1 MAMFRS
7 TRHHSPAQASSRA
20 RTVGRWAARLTLGVV
35 ALLVLAAAG
44 AYGISARDATR
55 RYAVPVHPL
64 AVPQDSVTVARGAHL
79 AAARGCVG
87 CHGEDL
93 AGHVELDRVLI
104 GRLAG
109 PNLTRGGRGGLL
121 TDADWER
128 AVRHG
133 VRRDGTPL
141 FVMPAAEHAAMSD
154 EDLGAIVAYARSL
167 SARPNVPP
175 PSRAGPVLRALQASG
190 TVNVYSA
197 AEIDHG
203 RAHPARVAAE
213 PTARYGAYLAAM
225 CTGCHGPGLSGGK
238 VPGAPPDWK
247 PAANITP
254 GGIGHYTEAD
264 FVRALREGVRPSG
277 APIDSQMPVRRI
289 TRHLD
294 DTELRA
300 LYAYLRTLPSRP
312 YGGR

>member
-1 MAMFRS
+1 MAIPR
-7 TRHHSPAQASSRA
+7 AARA
-20 RTVGRWAARLTLGVV
+20 RAAGRWAARLTLGAA
-35 ALLVLAAAG
+35 ALLTLTAAA
-44 AYGISARDATR
+44 AYGIFERHAAR

-64 AVPQDSVTVARGAHL
+64 AVPTDSASAARGGHL
-79 AAARGCVG
+79 VAARGCVG

-93 AGHVELDRVLI
+93 AGHVELDNPFI

-109 PNLTRGGRGGLL
+109 PNLTRGGRGGRL

-133 VRRDGTPL
+133 VRRDGSPL
-141 FVMPAAEHAAMSD
+141 FIMPASEHTGMSD

-167 SARPNVPP
+167 PPRPNVPP
-175 PSRAGPVLRALQASG
+175 PSRAGPVIGAMQAAG
-190 TVNVYSA
+190 KVNLFSA
-197 AEIDHG
+197 AEIDHR
-203 RAHPARVAAE
+203 RAHPARVAPE
-213 PTARYGAYLAAM
+213 PTARYGAYLASM
-225 CTGCHGPGLSGGK
+225 CTGCHGPGLSGGQI
-238 VPGAPPDWK
+238 PGAPPDWK

-264 FVRALREGVRPSG
+264 FVRALREGVRPGG
-277 APIDSQMPVRRI
+277 AAIDSQMPVRRI

-300 LYAYLRTLPSRP
+300 LYAYLHTLPSRP

>member
-1 MAMFRS
+1 MSISGTVRRRLTSAA
-7 TRHHSPAQASSRA
+7 PSRA
-20 RTVGRWAARLTLGVV
+20 RAARRWAARLALGTI
-35 ALLVLAAAG
+35 ALLAVAAAA
-44 AYGISARDATR
+44 AYGISARHAAR
-55 RYAVPVHPL
+55 RYAVIAHPL
-64 AVPQDSVTVARGAHL
+64 AVPRDPASVARGAHL
-79 AAARGCVG
+79 AASRGCVG
-87 CHGEDL
+87 CHGADL
-93 AGHVELDRVLI
+93 AGHVELDDPLI

-109 PNLTRGGRGGLL
+109 PNLTRGGRGGAL
-121 TDADWER
+121 TDAEWEL

-141 FVMPAAEHAAMSD
+141 FVMPAGEHTGMSD

-167 SARPNVPP
+167 PARPTVPP
-175 PSRAGPVLRALQASG
+175 RSGAGPVLRVLQASG
-190 TVNVYSA
+190 KVNLYSA
-197 AEIDHG
+197 AEIDHR

-213 PTARYGAYLAAM
+213 PTARYGAYLVTM
-225 CTGCHGPGLSGGK
+225 CTGCHGPGLSGG
-238 VPGAPPDWK
+238 PIAGAPPDWK

-264 FVRALREGVRPSG
+264 FVRALREGVRPGG

-300 LYAYLRTLPSRP
+300 LYAYLRSLPARP
-312 YGGR
+312 YGAR

>member
-1 MAMFRS
+1 
-7 TRHHSPAQASSRA
+7 
-20 RTVGRWAARLTLGVV
+20 
-35 ALLVLAAAG
+35 
-44 AYGISARDATR
+44 
-55 RYAVPVHPL
+55 
-64 AVPQDSVTVARGAHL
+64 VARGAHL
-79 AAARGCVG
+79 VAARGCVG

-93 AGHVELDRVLI
+93 AGHVELDNAFI

-109 PNLTRGGRGGLL
+109 PNLTRGGRGGRL

-133 VRRDGTPL
+133 VRRDGSPL
-141 FVMPAAEHAAMSD
+141 FVMPASEHTGMSD

-167 SARPNVPP
+167 PARPNVPP
-175 PSRAGPVLRALQASG
+175 LSRAGPVIGAMQAAG
-190 TVNVYSA
+190 KVNLFSA
-197 AEIDHG
+197 AEIDH
-203 RAHPARVAAE
+203 RRPHPARVAAE

-225 CTGCHGPGLSGGK
+225 CSGCHGPGLSGGK
-238 VPGAPPDWK
+238 IPGAPPDWK

-264 FVRALREGVRPSG
+264 FVRALREGVRPGG

-300 LYAYLRTLPSRP
+300 LYAYLHTLPSRP